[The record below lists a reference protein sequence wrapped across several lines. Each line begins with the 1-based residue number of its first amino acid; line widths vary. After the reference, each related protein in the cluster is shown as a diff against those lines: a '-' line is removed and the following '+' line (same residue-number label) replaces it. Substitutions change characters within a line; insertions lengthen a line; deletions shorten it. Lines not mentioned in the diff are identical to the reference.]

1 MAREI
6 CFGTIYRRSRNIEE
20 RSVSSLLVPFA
31 PRKFGPC
38 KKIPTPAGML
48 VTPSDEIVGDGVGY
62 LQLMKLQ
69 KK

>member
-1 MAREI
+1 M
-6 CFGTIYRRSRNIEE
+6 
-20 RSVSSLLVPFA
+20 SLLCWCPSRLANSVLV
-31 PRKFGPC
+31 